1 MTGLIK
7 QGESHHIATPNEETQ
22 SLLYSAEIN
31 EWIKKKHY
39 NTLGD
44 SPARFIALHKSAIMN
59 WLVKWKKSC
68 IFVCVLVLFL
78 VWIGGA
84 ALSDVEWFVQHPI
97 VKGLSAV
104 LFLIWVIGQLVLK
117 IITIIPASHVK
128 LIHLHEEWC
137 KDILMGKEHDPKW
150 IKETINSEAFP
161 NVSTGGADQTMRNN
175 HAKVVDDSTI
185 VGEDKIWKD
194 MHRHSSQFLRLWGG
208 QTKSE
213 SLNRA
218 LISLWAFNPPV
229 ETIHWGDLRL
239 KLIDYAQKEFAQ
251 QIRTLFEDMEKL
263 SMRDKAL
270 RLWSENN
277 YSFEWLKEQMVNN
290 DRHEPPCVT
299 LLDLWNQHH
308 YSKD

>member
-1 MTGLIK
+1 V
-7 QGESHHIATPNEETQ
+7 
-22 SLLYSAEIN
+22 
-31 EWIKKKHY
+31 
-39 NTLGD
+39 
-44 SPARFIALHKSAIMN
+44 F
-59 WLVKWKKSC
+59 
-68 IFVCVLVLFL
+68 
-78 VWIGGA
+78 
-84 ALSDVEWFVQHPI
+84 
-97 VKGLSAV
+97 
-104 LFLIWVIGQLVLK
+104 FLIGVIGQYILK

-161 NVSTGGADQTMRNN
+161 NVSTGGADQTMKTN
-175 HAKVVDDSTI
+175 HVEVVKDSTI
-185 VGEDKIWKD
+185 VGKDKIWKD
-194 MHRHSSQFLRLWGG
+194 MHRHSSQFLRLWGR

-251 QIRTLFEDMEKL
+251 QIRTLIEDMEKL

-277 YSFEWLKEQMVNN
+277 YSFEWLSEQLSMSKNPKVN
-290 DRHEPPCVT
+290 PT
-299 LLDLWNQHH
+299 LRVLHKWVQLQAQ
-308 YSKD
+308 

>member
-31 EWIKKKHY
+31 EWIIKKHY
-39 NTLGD
+39 NTSGD
-44 SPARFIALHKSAIMN
+44 RPARFIALHKSAIM
-59 WLVKWKKSC
+59 KWKKWC
-68 IFVCVLVLFL
+68 IGGGVLVLFL
-78 VWIGGA
+78 VGIGGG
-84 ALSDVEWFVQHPI
+84 LSTFEWFAKHPI
-97 VKGLSAV
+97 VQGLGAV
-104 LFLIWVIGQLVLK
+104 FFLLWFIGQQMLD

-137 KDILMGKEHDPKW
+137 KDILMGKDHDPKW

-175 HAKVVDDSTI
+175 HAKVVDDSTF
-185 VGEDKIWKD
+185 VGEGKIWKD
-194 MHRHSSQFLRLWGG
+194 MHRHSSEFLRLWGT

-218 LISLWAFNPPV
+218 LISLWAFNPPGV
-229 ETIHWGDLRL
+229 TIHWGDLRL

-251 QIRTLFEDMEKL
+251 QIRTLIEDMEKL

-270 RLWSENN
+270 RLWSEYN
-277 YSFEWLKEQMVNN
+277 YSFEWLSEQLIMSKNPKVN
-290 DRHEPPCVT
+290 PT
-299 LLDLWNQHH
+299 LRVLHKWVQLQAQ
-308 YSKD
+308 

>member
-1 MTGLIK
+1 MTGLTE
-7 QGESHHIATPNEETQ
+7 QGESHHIATPNEKTQ

-44 SPARFIALHKSAIMN
+44 SPARIIALNKSGIMN
-59 WLVKWKKSC
+59 WFRKWKKWC
-68 IFVCVLVLFL
+68 IVFCVLGLFL
-78 VWIGGA
+78 VGIGSV
-84 ALSDVEWFVQHPI
+84 LSGVKWFAKHPI

-104 LFLIWVIGQLVLK
+104 LVVLYFIGQHILK
-117 IITIIPASHVK
+117 IITIIPASNVK

-175 HAKVVDDSTI
+175 HVKVVDDSTI

-194 MHRHSSQFLRLWGG
+194 MHRHSSQFLRLWGR

-251 QIRTLFEDMEKL
+251 QIRTLIEDMEKL

-270 RLWSENN
+270 KLWSENN
-277 YSFEWLKEQMVNN
+277 YSFEWLSEQLSMSKNPKVN
-290 DRHEPPCVT
+290 PT
-299 LLDLWNQHH
+299 LRVLHKWVQLQAQ
-308 YSKD
+308 